1 MIMSLPPERL
11 ASSVLAVPPLCRN
24 ADFTLN
30 EPENAK
36 LIRHIEAGGIRTLLY
51 GGNANFYHIATSEF
65 DALFDMLARLA
76 GADTLVIPSVAPTFG
91 TMMDQAKIVLRH
103 KFPTVMVLPLVGS
116 TTSHGVAIGVRR
128 FVDAAGV
135 SALLYIKN
143 DGYIEAEE
151 VARLVESKAISGIKY
166 AVVRTDT
173 ANDPYLRKLC
183 DHVDR
188 TLIISGIGEQPA
200 ITHLRAFNLS
210 GFTSGV
216 VCVAP
221 RISFEMLTAMRAGN
235 WAAAEEL
242 RAICKPLEDLRNAIN
257 PVRVLHEAVRL
268 SGIAN
273 TGPMLPLLTNLEEAD
288 HARVREATAALLRAN
303 NRVH

>member
-1 MIMSLPPERL
+1 MITSLTHERL
-11 ASSVLAVPPLCRN
+11 SSSVLAVPPLCRN

-135 SALLYIKN
+135 PALLYIKN